1 MDMSQLSKPLKWT
14 VSESPLWFS
23 GLMIRHCFSGCT
35 GSFPAQLSELRI
47 QCCCSWGIHWSKL
60 PLRFET
66 WPRNLRMLQVRKEKG
81 KKRER
86 EGKINSLPLST
97 WLTCGELGV
106 IVLSFLM
113 SEIIEAGRDY
123 TTFPKLSGTKMTV
136 CKRKLKSPL
145 LKPQLLTVLL
155 HISFS
160 QFFFSFSFFGLSM
173 AYGIPRPGIRSKPQL
188 WPTPQL
194 WQCWILNPL
203 CWAGDQYSRP

>member
-23 GLMIRHCFSGCT
+23 GLMIRHCLSGCT
-35 GSFPAQLSELRI
+35 GSFPAQLSGLRI

-60 PLRFET
+60 PLRFDP

-160 QFFFSFSFFGLSM
+160 QFFFTLLLS
-173 AYGIPRPGIRSKPQL
+173 II
-188 WPTPQL
+188 
-194 WQCWILNPL
+194 
-203 CWAGDQYSRP
+203 